1 MQTATTHGDKECYR
15 YRYPVTFPIQW
26 IGQVAAYNWRRW
38 LDHDGSDCGWQSES
52 LDCTRSCGPE
62 NVERQQCRCILGA
75 SRPTSA
81 ALAFGLHLFQ
91 DADATVNTGA
101 RIRTTHTP
109 TQTPPPSNT
118 RTLSHVHKAVGYFS
132 STLLFFPCVSI
143 LDGQPLRA
151 DAGGSRKQRSIGERS
166 VSLKRS

>member
-109 TQTPPPSNT
+109 TQTPPPPHT
-118 RTLSHVHKAVGYFS
+118 LARTQSGR
-132 STLLFFPCVSI
+132 LFFVHSFVF
-143 LDGQPLRA
+143 PLRFYPRWSTT
-151 DAGGSRKQRSIGERS
+151 SRRRWW
-166 VSLKRS
+166 LKKAAIDR